1 MAVDLVFFL
10 KKNRLL
16 VVTTPV
22 LQITKYVVLE
32 PLCFFDLPNG
42 TIQNLPEI
50 RELLLRPKIPR
61 EVPQKTVILS

>member
-22 LQITKYVVLE
+22 LQITKYDVLE

-42 TIQNLPEI
+42 TTQNPPGF
-50 RELLLRPKIPR
+50 RGLLLRTKKLR
-61 EVPQKTVILS
+61 EVPQKTVILN